1 MAVAAVVAAAAR
13 LVVRRVVAV
22 ERLVVRVVTV
32 ARHARVVQVVA
43 VVAAHVVAAHLHR
56 CSLHIY
62 GAAVAPERNVL
73 SSYVL
78 QGELAV
84 GRDGPS
90 PYPSP
95 VSQTT
100 CPPAQCPEGRAK
112 GAKGRPYTP
121 ITGRQTRR
129 CPITSVKRAGLG

>member
-43 VVAAHVVAAHLHR
+43 VVAAHLHC
-56 CSLHIY
+56 CSPHIY

-73 SSYVL
+73 SSYKH
-78 QGELAV
+78 G
-84 GRDGPS
+84 
-90 PYPSP
+90 
-95 VSQTT
+95 TT
-100 CPPAQCPEGRAK
+100 TTRHYYWQLLPGPPAQCPEGRA
-112 GAKGRPYTP
+112 GLPFRESADAGGTADAP
-121 ITGRQTRR
+121 ITGRLQGGVRSLR
-129 CPITSVKRAGLG
+129 WVRAG

>member
-1 MAVAAVVAAAAR
+1 MSAATAAVAAVVA
-13 LVVRRVVAV
+13 V
-22 ERLVVRVVTV
+22 EHLVVRVVTV

-43 VVAAHVVAAHLHR
+43 VVAAHLHC
-56 CSLHIY
+56 CSPHIY

-95 VSQTT
+95 VSQT

>member
-1 MAVAAVVAAAAR
+1 MSVAAVVAAAER

-73 SSYVL
+73 SSYKH
-78 QGELAV
+78 G
-84 GRDGPS
+84 
-90 PYPSP
+90 
-95 VSQTT
+95 TT
-100 CPPAQCPEGRAK
+100 TTRHYYWQLLPGPPAQCPEGRA
-112 GAKGRPYTP
+112 GLPFRESADAGGTADAP
-121 ITGRQTRR
+121 ITGRLQGGVRSLR
-129 CPITSVKRAGLG
+129 WVRAG

>member
-73 SSYVL
+73 SSYNWVP
-78 QGELAV
+78 ETE
-84 GRDGPS
+84 GP
-90 PYPSP
+90 PF
-95 VSQTT
+95 VS
-100 CPPAQCPEGRAK
+100 AQCYSVIWAALRADGARKCQNVFYFPPEG
-112 GAKGRPYTP
+112 GAYSISP
-121 ITGRQTRR
+121 
-129 CPITSVKRAGLG
+129 